1 MKKYSIELSVNR
13 WQALRKYLIE
23 QNINF
28 EPCEC
33 FDLIHITIWCN
44 ENQAADINKFLE
56 VIAA

>member
-1 MKKYSIELSVNR
+1 MKTYSIELPVNH
-13 WQALRKYLIE
+13 WQALRNYLIE
-23 QNINF
+23 QNISF

-56 VIAA
+56 VL